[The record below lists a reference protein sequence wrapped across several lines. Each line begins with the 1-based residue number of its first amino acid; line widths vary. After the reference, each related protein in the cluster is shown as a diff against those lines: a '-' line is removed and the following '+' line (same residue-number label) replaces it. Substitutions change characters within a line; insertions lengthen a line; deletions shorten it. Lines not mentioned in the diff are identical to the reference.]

1 MRYSKQAT
9 TVDDQLRLMASRGL
23 VIKDETRLQRE
34 LLTIGYYRL
43 SGYWLHFEEP
53 ATNGQTRSKRFKS
66 GTRHEEVID
75 LYIFDRKLRLRI
87 MEAIE
92 RLEVAV
98 RASWT
103 YRLSLAS
110 GSHAHLDSTNFR
122 DRAKHADRLQRLT
135 DAVGKSSE
143 QFIRHYTG
151 KYTNPKEPPIWAVT
165 EVLTIGELSRW
176 YDLTASRQVRADIAA
191 DLGIS
196 STQDLSSIL
205 QVLSFVRNVC
215 AHHGRLWNRHT
226 TKRLP
231 VFREVGREL
240 VMDKKRPGTSQNSL
254 YNVIVACLHMLRV
267 QSPDTTYA
275 ARLANLLLDASTARQ
290 RMAMGFPQDWQTRP
304 IWGLTQKA
312 QTP

>member
-1 MRYSKQAT
+1 MQYAKQPT
-9 TVDDQLRLMASRGL
+9 TVDQQAALIASRGL
-23 VIKDETRLQRE
+23 VVRDEARLKRE

-53 ATNGQTRSKRFKS
+53 PTNGDTRSKRFKS
-66 GTRHEEVID
+66 GTRHEDVID

-103 YRLSLAS
+103 YRLSLAA
-110 GSHAHLDSTNFR
+110 GSHAHLDPANFR
-122 DRAKHADRLQRLT
+122 DRHKHAERLQRLKE
-135 DAVGKSSE
+135 AVAKSNE
-143 QFIRHYTG
+143 QFIRHYTR
-151 KYTNPKEPPIWAVT
+151 KYTRPPEPPIWAAT
-165 EVLTIGELSRW
+165 EVLTIGELSKW
-176 YDLTASRQVRADIAA
+176 YELTASRQVRAEVAA

-205 QVLSFVRNVC
+205 QVLSFVRNIC
-215 AHHGRLWNRHT
+215 AHHGRLWNRHM

-231 VFREVGREL
+231 AFREAGREL
-240 VMDKKRPGTSQNSL
+240 VMDRHRPGTPQNSL
-254 YNVIVACLHMLRV
+254 YNVMVACLHMLRV

-275 ARLANLLLDASTARQ
+275 ARLAALVMDAATARQ
-290 RMAMGFPQDWQTRP
+290 RMAMGFPTDWRERP
-304 IWGLTQKA
+304 IWGLA
-312 QTP
+312 AP

>member
-1 MRYSKQAT
+1 MRYAKPAT
-9 TVDDQLRLMASRGL
+9 TIDQQAELMASRGL
-23 VIKDETRLQRE
+23 VIRDEVRLKRE
-34 LLTIGYYRL
+34 LSTIGYYRL

-53 ATNGQTRSKRFKS
+53 PQNGATRSKRFKS
-66 GTRHEEVID
+66 GTRHEDVID

-103 YRLSLAS
+103 YRLSLAA
-110 GSHAHLDSTNFR
+110 GSHGHLDPANFR
-122 DRAKHADRLQRLT
+122 DRAKHTERLQRL
-135 DAVGKSSE
+135 DEAVRKSNE

-151 KYTNPKEPPIWAVT
+151 KYTRPPEPPIWAAT
-165 EVLTIGELSRW
+165 EVLTIGELSKW
-176 YDLTASRQVRADIAA
+176 YELTASRHVRADVAT

-205 QVLSFVRNVC
+205 QVLSFVRNIC

-231 VFREVGREL
+231 NFREVAGEM
-240 VMDKKRPGTSQNSL
+240 VMDRKQPGTPQNSL
-254 YNVIVACLHMLRV
+254 YNVMVACLYMLRV

-275 ARLANLLLDASTARQ
+275 KRLSDLVTEAATARQ
-290 RMAMGFPQDWQTRP
+290 RMAMGFPGNWRERA
-304 IWGLTQKA
+304 IWGQA
-312 QTP
+312 RP